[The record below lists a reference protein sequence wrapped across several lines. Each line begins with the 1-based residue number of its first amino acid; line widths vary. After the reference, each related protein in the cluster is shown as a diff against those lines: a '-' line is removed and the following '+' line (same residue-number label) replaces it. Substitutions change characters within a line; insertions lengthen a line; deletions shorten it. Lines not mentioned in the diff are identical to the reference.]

1 MSGGVDSTVAA
12 ALLLR
17 QGHRVTGVTM
27 RLWDGLGASPPR
39 RCGSRED
46 MEAAAA
52 MAGLLGIPHEIV
64 DFRKVFLEKVV
75 RPFCDRYLAGLTPNP
90 CVVCNEVIKSELLL
104 DHARRIGA
112 DAVATG
118 HYARIDDRGPRPRL
132 LRGLDPAKDQSY
144 FLHRIGTENLF
155 RVLFPL
161 GEMKKQETRRFAREL
176 GLAAASRAESQE
188 VCFVPAEGYTGMVE
202 RFGTKKPL
210 AGSVVFRGRKL
221 FDHEGIHNFTV
232 GQRCGSPRGRGR
244 RLYVR
249 AIHPDTG
256 DVEAAE
262 RKDLYFSSMEVR
274 DMIWHDR
281 PGPGPFEAGVKVR
294 YRHDAAVA
302 EVRPLGRDR
311 AEIVFREPQFAVT
324 PGQAAVI
331 YDGEAVKA
339 GGWISRAAN
348 QELEHGEGVNHA

>member
-39 RCGSRED
+39 RCCSRED

-52 MAGLLGIPHEIV
+52 MAAFLGIPHEIV
-64 DFRKVFLEKVV
+64 DFRKIFLEKVV

-90 CVVCNEVIKSELLL
+90 CVVCNEVIKAGLLL
-104 DHARRIGA
+104 AHARKTGA
-112 DAVATG
+112 DVIATG
-118 HYARIDDRGPRPRL
+118 HYARIDVRGPQARL
-132 LRGLDPAKDQSY
+132 LRGLDAAKDQSY
-144 FLHRIGTENLF
+144 FLHRIGPDSL
-155 RVLFPL
+155 RSVIFPL
-161 GEMKKQETRRFAREL
+161 GGMKKQETRKLAREL
-176 GLAAASRAESQE
+176 GLAVASRSESQE
-188 VCFVPAEGYTGMVE
+188 VCFVPAEGYGGVVE
-202 RFGTKKPL
+202 SFGTKNPL
-210 AGSVVFRGRKL
+210 AGSVVFRGRRL
-221 FDHEGIHNFTV
+221 FDHEGIHHFTV
-232 GQRCGSPRGRGR
+232 GQRCGSPTGRGR

-262 RKDLYFSSMEVR
+262 RQDLYFYSMEVR

-281 PGPGPFEAGVKVR
+281 PGRGPFEAEVKVR
-294 YRHDAAVA
+294 YRHEAVRA

-324 PGQAAVI
+324 PGQAAVL
-331 YDGEAVKA
+331 YDGEHVTA
-339 GGWISRAAN
+339 GGWISRAAGRDA
-348 QELEHGEGVNHA
+348 EP